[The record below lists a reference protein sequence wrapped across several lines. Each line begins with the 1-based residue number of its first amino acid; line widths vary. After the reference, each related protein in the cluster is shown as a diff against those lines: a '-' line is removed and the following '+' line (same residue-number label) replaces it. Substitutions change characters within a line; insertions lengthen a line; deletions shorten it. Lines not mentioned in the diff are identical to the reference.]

1 VKLVVTGAAGMLAR
15 ALVPALKAAGH
26 DVVAPAEAELDVTQR
41 PAALLPTFRAQAAD
55 WVIHLAA
62 FTRVDDCE
70 NRVADAFAVNAGG
83 SLNVALA
90 AREAGAGVLTVST
103 DYVFDGRGTRP
114 YREDD
119 PAAPVSVYGRSKWLG
134 EEAVRA
140 VTPRHL
146 IVRTA
151 WLYGKG
157 GPNFVDGI
165 LGKARSGEALRVVD
179 DQRGSPTWTEDLAAG
194 LVRLLAGGC
203 TGTFHCTNSGDCTWY
218 DLAAHVVERAGLRVD
233 LARSD
238 SASLGRPA
246 PRPAYSVLDSSRFE
260 SATGWRM
267 PPWQKAVDRYL
278 GVMAQG
284 PGRNR

>member
-1 VKLVVTGAAGMLAR
+1 VNVLLTGAAGMLAQ
-15 ALVPALKAAGH
+15 ALGPALEAAGH
-26 DVVAPAEAELDVTQR
+26 DVLCPDEAEFDVTFP
-41 PAALLPTFRAQAAD
+41 PAALVPTLEACTAD

-62 FTRVDDCE
+62 LTRVDDCE
-70 NRVADAFAVNAGG
+70 SQPETAFEINAGG
-83 SLNVALA
+83 SRNVALA
-90 AREAGAGVLTVST
+90 AREAGAGVLMIST

-119 PAAPVSVYGRSKWLG
+119 PAAPLSVYGRSKWEG

-140 VTPRHL
+140 VAPRHL

-151 WLYGKG
+151 WMYGKG
-157 GPNFVDGI
+157 GLNFVDSI
-165 LGKARSGEALRVVD
+165 LGKARAGEALRVVD
-179 DQRGSPTWTEDLAAG
+179 DQRGSPTWTEDLAEG
-194 LVRLLAGGC
+194 LVRLLASGR

-218 DLAAHVVERAGLRVD
+218 DLAAHVLERTGLRVA

-246 PRPAYSVLDSSRFE
+246 PRPAYSVLDLSRFE

-267 PPWQKAVDRYL
+267 PPWQEAVDRYL
-278 GVMAQG
+278 GVVAQG

>member
-1 VKLVVTGAAGMLAR
+1 MRVLVTGAAGMLAQ
-15 ALVPALKAAGH
+15 ALVPALEAAGH
-26 DVVAPAEAELDVTQR
+26 DVLCPVEAEFDVTFP
-41 PAALLPTFRAQAAD
+41 PAALVPTLAACTAD

-62 FTRVDDCE
+62 LTHVDDCE
-70 NRVADAFAVNAGG
+70 SQPEKAFEVNAKG
-83 SLNVALA
+83 SRNVALA
-90 AREAGAGVLTVST
+90 AREAGAGVLMIST

-119 PAAPVSVYGRSKWLG
+119 PAAPVSVYGRSKWEG
-134 EEAVRA
+134 EEGVRA
-140 VTPRHL
+140 AAPRHL

-157 GPNFVDGI
+157 GPNFVDSI
-165 LGKARSGEALRVVD
+165 LGRARAGEALRVVD
-179 DQRGSPTWTEDLAAG
+179 DQRGTPTWTDDLAQG
-194 LVRLLAGGC
+194 LVRLLASGR

-218 DLAAHVVERAGLRVD
+218 DVAAHVLARAGQRVA
-233 LARSD
+233 LERTD

-246 PRPAYSVLDSSRFE
+246 PRPAYSVLDLSRFE

-267 PPWQKAVDRYL
+267 PPWQDAVDRYL

-284 PGRNR
+284 SGRNR